1 MTCDRRSPW
10 ALLCTDT
17 RLDHCFQLNREIPR
31 TNTHIATTHITSKI
45 LQLPTDMPAIDVMAS
60 TPAAAQKETT
70 KSVGVLEELI
80 KTLSVSKG
88 QDEANAAAGN
98 IATLLNGPIEE
109 RTIPAK

>member
-1 MTCDRRSPW
+1 
-10 ALLCTDT
+10 
-17 RLDHCFQLNREIPR
+17 
-31 TNTHIATTHITSKI
+31 
-45 LQLPTDMPAIDVMAS
+45 MPAVERMDS
-60 TPAAAQKETT
+60 TPAATAKETS

-109 RTIPAK
+109 RSVPAK